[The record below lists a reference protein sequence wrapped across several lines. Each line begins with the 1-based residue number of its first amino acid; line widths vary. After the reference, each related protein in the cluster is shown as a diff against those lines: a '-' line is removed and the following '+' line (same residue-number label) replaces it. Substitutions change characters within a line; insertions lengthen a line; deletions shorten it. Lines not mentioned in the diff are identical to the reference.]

1 MGVSKVINEDVIKK
15 ISYDLISSLKVNKIT
30 LKMAKEILEKAEK
43 KAESINVPV
52 VIAIVDDGG
61 NLIAQH
67 RMDNSILISITVAF
81 NKAYTAIALKMP
93 TEKLHDLVLP
103 GKPLYG
109 LENIGDGKLCI
120 IGGGIPIISNG
131 NIIGAI
137 GVSGGS
143 VDEDIQIAQAAL
155 K

>member
-1 MGVSKVINEDVIKK
+1 MINEDLIKK
-15 ISYDLISSLKVNKIT
+15 LSSDLISSIKTPKLT
-30 LKMAKEILEKAEK
+30 LKMTKEILEKAER

-52 VIAIVDDGG
+52 VIALVDDGG

-67 RMDNSILISITVAF
+67 RMDNSILISIKVSF
-81 NKAYTAIALKMP
+81 NKAYTALALKMS
-93 TEKLHDLVLP
+93 TERLNDLVLP

-109 LENIGDGKLCI
+109 LENTGHGELCI
-120 IGGGIPIISNG
+120 LGGGIPIVSNG

-143 VDEDIQIAQAAL
+143 IDEDIQIAQAAL